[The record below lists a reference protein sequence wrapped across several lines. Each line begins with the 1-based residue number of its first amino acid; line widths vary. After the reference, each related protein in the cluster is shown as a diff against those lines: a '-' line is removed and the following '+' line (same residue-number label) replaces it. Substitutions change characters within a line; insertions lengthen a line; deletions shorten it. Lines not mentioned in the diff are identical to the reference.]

1 MADYNGTFQI
11 DAGTCNLWVSK
22 NSVAGRP
29 VLRDL
34 TGAASIEKTL
44 GLALQDVM
52 ILDRQLKIVFRGH
65 VADTLQQNQV
75 LTLLGSLK

>member
-1 MADYNGTFQI
+1 MADYNGTFQV
-11 DAGTCNLWVSK
+11 DAATCNQWVSK
-22 NSVAGRP
+22 NGISGRP

-44 GLALQDVM
+44 ALTLQDMM

-65 VADTLQQNQV
+65 VTDTPQQNQV

>member
-11 DAGTCNLWVSK
+11 DAATCNQWVSK
-22 NSVAGRP
+22 NGVSGRP

-44 GLALQDVM
+44 SLALQDLMVV
-52 ILDRQLKIVFRGH
+52 DRQLKIVFRGH